1 MFPDIHEHVGM
12 RYDLCLCRFRDIPS
26 QNRLIEY
33 EGIELVESLAND
45 DDKEIDKMADRN
57 SNRIPAATRVQF
69 GMARTK
75 TVKAIT
81 HLVYKTNREGA
92 KCALCELTPGVITEL
107 ISEIKNANKKEKGD
121 SKLYYPN
128 AFVANYFKNWIKK
141 VMNYLDSRMGK
152 AGESLSYVLHAD
164 GVKNV
169 VNAPDKYTRSFWAV
183 SFETR
188 QYRDDNREVYHLF
201 KDRLTKTEGATWFEK
216 VKDGNGRAAQV
227 LLHEHYVSEAPN
239 QRRAAAA
246 LPKLH
251 SLFWKSEASFPFK

>member
-1 MFPDIHEHVGM
+1 MFPGIHEHVGM

-92 KCALCELTPGVITEL
+92 KCDLCELTPGVITEL

-128 AFVANYFKNWIKK
+128 AFVANYFKN
-141 VMNYLDSRMGK
+141 
-152 AGESLSYVLHAD
+152 
-164 GVKNV
+164 
-169 VNAPDKYTRSFWAV
+169 
-183 SFETR
+183 
-188 QYRDDNREVYHLF
+188 
-201 KDRLTKTEGATWFEK
+201 
-216 VKDGNGRAAQV
+216 
-227 LLHEHYVSEAPN
+227 
-239 QRRAAAA
+239 
-246 LPKLH
+246 
-251 SLFWKSEASFPFK
+251 